1 MWVRVRSKCNRVGL
15 ELVRVAQ
22 KMDESDKKVG
32 LILGRGGSLFLSD
45 RFIWRGQKKERG
57 SLMEHL
63 Y

>member
-1 MWVRVRSKCNRVGL
+1 MGL